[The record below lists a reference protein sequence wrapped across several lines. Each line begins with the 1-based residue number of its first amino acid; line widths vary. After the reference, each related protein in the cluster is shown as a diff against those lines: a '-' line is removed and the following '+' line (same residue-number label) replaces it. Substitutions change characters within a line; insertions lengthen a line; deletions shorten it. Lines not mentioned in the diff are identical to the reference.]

1 MITEKDIILCG
12 HGSGK
17 PRTIRMDTYL
27 SDRYSKI
34 VEKNGKTWR
43 KGVVAAVR
51 PKKMTDELR
60 KAYVAKYTTILGRN
74 KYSQTKRKCCYVK
87 YSDGNYYSDCSS
99 SQNLTYAEIGMDMP
113 AYNTE
118 ETYQSSKFEKLPVKI
133 KDGHIQ
139 NPEIL
144 KIGDQL
150 LFAGAD
156 DSRELCIGHT
166 EGVYMIY
173 ADGGSADDAMADF
186 QRWMNEYYLMEVILS
201 TGAKLQTDGEYGR
214 KTRAAAVG
222 VFKYMLNKYY
232 DAKLTVVNPHFY
244 DSTKAAAGKATLA
257 ETKKH
262 GTFAAILQGLLAAQG
277 CYKDAITATVTPETL
292 SGLKQFKKS
301 KNMKEDTKLTGDV
314 WQLLFA
320 EVK

>member
-12 HGSGK
+12 HGSGT

-27 SDRYSKI
+27 SERYSKI
-34 VEKNGKTWR
+34 VKKNGKKWR

-60 KAYVAKYTTILGRN
+60 KAYVAKYRTILGRN
-74 KYSQTKRKCCYVK
+74 KYSQVKRKFCYVK
-87 YSDGNYYSDCSS
+87 YSDGCYYSDCSS
-99 SQNLTYAEIGMDMP
+99 SQNLTYKEIGMDISSL
-113 AYNTE
+113 NTE

-133 KDGHIQ
+133 KDGHII

-156 DSRELCIGHT
+156 DSRELNIGHT
-166 EGVYMIY
+166 EGIYAIY
-173 ADGGSADDAMADF
+173 ADSTESTAIEDF

-222 VFKYMLNKYY
+222 IFKYMLNKYY

-244 DSTKAAAGKATLA
+244 DSTKAAAEKATLA
-257 ETKKH
+257 ESKKH